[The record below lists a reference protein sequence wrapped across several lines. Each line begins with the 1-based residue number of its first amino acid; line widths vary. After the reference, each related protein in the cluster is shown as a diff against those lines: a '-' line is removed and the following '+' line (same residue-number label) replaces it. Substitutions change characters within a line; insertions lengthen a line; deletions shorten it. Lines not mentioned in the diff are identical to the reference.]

1 MRFEREIN
9 IYGDEVILKRF
20 TANETSISVIQ
31 GEISAIIS
39 ESELIELIDSSVTMY
54 SKLASAIMDIDSLT
68 INFSDLTTKY
78 NTVSGQYTALDS
90 KVAEYKAGVDG
101 LSANISQIST
111 NLSKNYSTTTQ
122 MNAAIKASVDGLS
135 STVSKT
141 YATTTQLN
149 TAKSDAISS
158 AKSYTDS
165 AKSSALTTAKGYAD
179 AAEDAAN
186 ANTANRLKS
195 YSTTAQMNSAIN
207 QKANEINASVSA
219 TYATKSALNTA
230 NGKIDDLEEW
240 KSEASLKITDSAIVS
255 TVISSSSYENSVESL
270 IEQNASSIR
279 LKASQISWESTYSS
293 MTASGTLTCQNA
305 TINGIIHSSN
315 GDDDIYM
322 RSARLD
328 FIRDGI
334 DVGNIGTNVNA
345 NNRAQKGLTFGLDYT
360 GHFMSWGVM
369 ESSGA
374 STYNM
379 KWVYSRVAL
388 TGSTYP
394 ANTLNAGCD
403 IMLQGYD
410 LCLGT
415 NTNHKI
421 FNYSN
426 GIGIQSNDNIFF
438 EIGTGSSNNRL
449 EISSSGT
456 GIVGNSLLMV
466 YGGSG
471 ITAYNDTRLNF
482 YSDLNMHGFDI
493 LNNSD
498 ERLKENIITP
508 EISPMELLS
517 QIELFQYDWRDG
529 GEHVEIGMIAQ
540 QVMEV
545 IPKIVKQGEN
555 GLYSMN
561 YMGFIP
567 YIIGAIQY
575 LYKMINPIQTF
586 SVNSSYV
593 PKEYTKEEIEDA
605 LLKAS
610 PPIEVVIEKIYEAPK
625 KVSISKY

>member
-90 KVAEYKAGVDG
+90 KVAEYKASVDG
-101 LSANISQIST
+101 LSANVSQISQNLT
-111 NLSKNYSTTTQ
+111 NNYSTTTA
-122 MNAAIKASVDGLS
+122 MNSAINLKINQFST
-135 STVSKT
+135 TVSET
-141 YATTTQLN
+141 YATKNQLN
-149 TAKSDAISS
+149 
-158 AKSYTDS
+158 
-165 AKSSALTTAKGYAD
+165 
-179 AAEDAAN
+179 N
-186 ANTANRLKS
+186 

-240 KSEASLKITDSAIVS
+240 KSEASLKITDSAIIS

-270 IEQNASSIR
+270 IEQNADSIR
-279 LKASQISWESTYSS
+279 LKADRISWESTYSS
-293 MTASGTLTCQNA
+293 MTSTGTLTCRNA
-305 TINGIIHSSN
+305 TIEGTIHSDN
-315 GDDDIYM
+315 GDDDVYM

-328 FIRDGI
+328 FIRDGV

-345 NNRAQKGLTFGLDYT
+345 NNNAQKGLTFDLEYT
-360 GHFMSWGVM
+360 GHFMSWGVKT
-369 ESSGA
+369 SA
-374 STYNM
+374 SQTAYKM
-379 KWVYSRVAL
+379 KWAYSRVAL
-388 TGSTYP
+388 TESPYP
-394 ANTLNAGCD
+394 ADTLNAGCD

-410 LCLGT
+410 LCLGS
-415 NTNHKI
+415 NTNHRI
-421 FNYSN
+421 FNYNN
-426 GIGIQSNDNIFF
+426 GIGIRSNDYIFF
-438 EIGTGSSNNRL
+438 EIGSGSSNNKL
-449 EISSSGT
+449 QISSSGT
-456 GIVGNSLLMV
+456 GITGNSLLEV
-466 YGGSG
+466 YSGSG
-471 ITAYNDTRLNF
+471 ITAYNDTKLNF
-482 YSDLNMHGFDI
+482 YADLNMHGFDI

-508 EISPMELLS
+508 EVSPMELLS
-517 QIELFQYDWRDG
+517 QIELFQYDWRENGD
-529 GEHVEIGMIAQ
+529 HVELGMLAQ
-540 QVMEV
+540 QVME
-545 IPKIVKQGEN
+545 IMPNIVKQGNN
-555 GLYSMN
+555 GIYSMN

-610 PPIEVVIEKIYEAPK
+610 PPIEVVAERIYEAPK
-625 KVSISKY
+625 EVSISKY